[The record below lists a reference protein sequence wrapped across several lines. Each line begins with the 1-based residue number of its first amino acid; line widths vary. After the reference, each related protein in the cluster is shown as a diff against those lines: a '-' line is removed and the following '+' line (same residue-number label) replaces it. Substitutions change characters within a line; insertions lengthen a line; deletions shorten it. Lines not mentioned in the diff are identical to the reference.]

1 MGLINTAQLATSP
14 TDMLTTKVK
23 IGNYRW
29 RICALVFFATTI
41 NYMDR
46 QVLGLLAPLLQ
57 VKIGFNEIQYAYIV
71 DAFQSAYAIGLLVMG
86 GFIDRIGTR
95 IGYAIAIGIWSL
107 SAMAHALVHSVLG
120 FAVARFCLGLG
131 ESGNFPSAIKTIAEW
146 FPKKERALATG
157 IFNSG
162 TNVGATIAPLV
173 VPWIA
178 IHLGWRFAFLFTGF
192 FSTLWVICWLA
203 MYRTPQEHPR
213 LSRTELSYI
222 EAGLPDSPGRIP
234 WLHLIPHRQTW
245 AFVIGKFLTDPIWW
259 FLLFWLPKY
268 LVSNHDLRFTGLG
281 WPLVVI
287 YNAATVGSIF
297 GGWIAA
303 RFLRAGWTLNRARKT
318 AMLICAIAMVPI
330 ISVAYIRSLWGAV
343 ALLSLGTAAHQGWSA
358 NNLTLASDM
367 FPRQAVASV
376 VGIGGFGG
384 ALGGVLIATFTGL
397 VLQIT
402 GSYAAIFVIAGC
414 VYLVALLAIQLLAP
428 TLEPANIEYDA
439 AR

>member
-1 MGLINTAQLATSP
+1 
-14 TDMLTTKVK
+14 
-23 IGNYRW
+23 
-29 RICALVFFATTI
+29 
-41 NYMDR
+41 
-46 QVLGLLAPLLQ
+46 
-57 VKIGFNEIQYAYIV
+57 
-71 DAFQSAYAIGLLVMG
+71 
-86 GFIDRIGTR
+86 
-95 IGYAIAIGIWSL
+95 
-107 SAMAHALVHSVLG
+107 MAHALVHSVLG

>member
-1 MGLINTAQLATSP
+1 
-14 TDMLTTKVK
+14 MLTTKIK

-71 DAFQSAYAIGLLVMG
+71 DAFQFAYAIGLLVMG

-95 IGYAIAIGIWSL
+95 IGYAIAIGFWSL

-213 LSRTELSYI
+213 LSCTELSYI

-318 AMLICAIAMVPI
+318 AMLICAIAVVPI
-330 ISVAYIRSLWGAV
+330 MSVAYIRSLWGAV
-343 ALLSLGTAAHQGWSA
+343 ALISLGAAAHQGWSA

-384 ALGGVLIATFTGL
+384 ALGGVLIATLTGL
-397 VLQIT
+397 MLQIT